1 MHDEYNGK
9 QHRTVH
15 ATSDHMYA
23 SRKKHVQK
31 RQEQN
36 KIVQNQKKNGEKQ
49 RKHPKKNKTLEMNG
63 RQGIHRLA
71 PWNKQT
77 TRRTATQIQEKN
89 SGKKTKN
96 WNLINTC
103 HSNSIF
109 SIFHPTPGPS

>member
-1 MHDEYNGK
+1 
-9 QHRTVH
+9 
-15 ATSDHMYA
+15 MYA

-36 KIVQNQKKNGEKQ
+36 KIVQNPKKKTVKSKESTKN
-49 RKHPKKNKTLEMNG
+49 KNKTLEMNG

-109 SIFHPTPGPS
+109 SIFHPTRGPS

>member
-1 MHDEYNGK
+1 
-9 QHRTVH
+9 
-15 ATSDHMYA
+15 MYA

-36 KIVQNQKKNGEKQ
+36 KIVQN
-49 RKHPKKNKTLEMNG
+49 PKKTVKSKENTKNKKKTLEMNG

-96 WNLINTC
+96 WTLINTC

-109 SIFHPTPGPS
+109 SIFHPTRGPS